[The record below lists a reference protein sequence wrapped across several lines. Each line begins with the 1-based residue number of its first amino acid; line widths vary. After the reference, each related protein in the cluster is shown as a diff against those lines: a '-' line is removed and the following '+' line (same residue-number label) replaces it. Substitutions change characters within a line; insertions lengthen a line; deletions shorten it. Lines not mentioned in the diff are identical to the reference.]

1 MNTTAKKTGNKAA
14 LVAAV
19 LIMTLSIAV
28 FGTFA
33 DESSNEDGNNPKP
46 FHQELTDEQKDAL
59 QEAKELFKAGDK
71 EAAKALMEE
80 AGIKHPKKR
89 AHKRANWF
97 NNLTEE
103 QQEVVKEAKELFKAG
118 DKEAAK
124 ALLEDAGIEHPKGK
138 KGKRGCHKGEHDSQD

>member
-1 MNTTAKKTGNKAA
+1 MNTTVKTHSNKAA
-14 LVAAV
+14 IVAAA
-19 LIMTLSIAV
+19 LIMAFSTAV

-33 DESSNEDGNNPKP
+33 SEAPEVEGETPAP
-46 FHQELTDEQKDAL
+46 FHQELTDEQRDAL